1 LKKCRLNIRI
11 KQVDM
16 EQDGTTKK
24 CFVFWHDENRENNFA
39 YGALS
44 PSFNRQK
51 TDIKPVTLA
60 GKAPCNYE
68 EPWNAWSSTEERLRN
83 KVDVQ

>member
-24 CFVFWHDENRENNFA
+24 CFVFWHDENRETFHTARSHHLSIAKRPKLNSWRSLAKLCNLWR
-39 YGALS
+39 ALM
-44 PSFNRQK
+44 PGLLQK
-51 TDIKPVTLA
+51 N
-60 GKAPCNYE
+60 GC
-68 EPWNAWSSTEERLRN
+68 RN
-83 KVDVQ
+83 KEDVH